1 MGKDACG
8 NALEI
13 EIFFLAFLVCQR
25 KRICPIWRLLLRQ
38 KGKKEDK
45 RTLKILNTHN
55 YSSKQKLGETAGR
68 RGDLRLDLLRETR
81 KEMS

>member
-1 MGKDACG
+1 M
-8 NALEI
+8 
-13 EIFFLAFLVCQR
+13 
-25 KRICPIWRLLLRQ
+25 RQ

-55 YSSKQKLGETAGR
+55 YSSKQKLGETGGR

>member
-1 MGKDACG
+1 M
-8 NALEI
+8 
-13 EIFFLAFLVCQR
+13 
-25 KRICPIWRLLLRQ
+25 RQ